1 MIKEV
6 EPLTAGALLTVPG
19 HSTAE
24 EAINAGAGQELNP
37 ISALKKYL
45 EFILIVQ
52 EIRHLSW
59 QRGLYTGCDI

>member
-24 EAINAGAGQELNP
+24 EAINAGAGQELSQ
-37 ISALKKYL
+37 ISALRNYL

-52 EIRHLSW
+52 ENMSFKVVKGTLCRV
-59 QRGLYTGCDI
+59 